1 MAITIGSLSL
11 SRLTAQPFGYEE
23 TETREGLTARKWL
36 VTGLAT
42 NSEWASLLGVYESWR
57 DVRITDPDSVA
68 SNSVGT
74 TVALTASAN
83 GMSWTSVPCWFI
95 SAPSGEQLGAYVQAS
110 VELVDAAQALAVALR
125 QKEKEE
131 SATDKPDL
139 GTFNLGGAVITLTKP
154 PETYQDVPQ
163 LQLTAA
169 GNSYLSGPLGATVVR
184 DIEGSTTA
192 AGWTAVQAW
201 FAATTAAIPAVGSFF
216 PLSAPTATA
225 ENKVVNGLKVVEYNV
240 SIQLGVVR

>member
-1 MAITIGSLSL
+1 MAITIGALSIT
-11 SRLTAQPFGYEE
+11 RLTAQPFGYEE

-36 VTGLAT
+36 VTGLCT
-42 NSEWASLLGVYESWR
+42 NTEWSSLLSTYESWR
-57 DVRITDPDSVA
+57 NVRITDPDSVA

-74 TVALTASAN
+74 TVALTAAAN
-83 GMSWTSVPCWFI
+83 GMTWSAVPCWFI
-95 SAPSGEQLGAYVQAS
+95 SAPSGEQVGAYVQAS

-131 SATDKPDL
+131 SATDKVDL
-139 GTFNLGGAVITLTKP
+139 GTFTIGSAVITLTKP

-163 LQLTAA
+163 LSLTAA
-169 GNSYLSGPLGATVVR
+169 GNSYVSGPLGATTVR
-184 DIEGSTTA
+184 DIEGTTSA

-201 FAATTAAIPAVGSFF
+201 FAATTAAIPAVGAYF
-216 PLSAPTATA
+216 PLNAPTATA
-225 ENKVVNGLKVVEYNV
+225 ENKVVNGLKIVEYTV